1 MARTE
6 CTCSSQQR
14 DAADVDRLRGALY
27 SLSRKQEAYQLL
39 IYLSSFVNPADQEAY
54 FTMLNLL
61 SDSLKDGI
69 NSCMRSLG

>member
-6 CTCSSQQR
+6 CTCSSRQR
-14 DAADVDRLRGALY
+14 DVADVDRLRSALY

-39 IYLSSFVNPADQEAY
+39 IYLSSFVNPDDQEAY
-54 FTMLNLL
+54 FTMLNVL

-69 NSCMRSLG
+69 NKCVLTLD